1 MSHQDSYYKDNDAY
15 AKFLSGWDPAFYGK
29 YVDTL
34 KPDHENGR
42 ALDVGCGVGQ
52 VVHQLDQ
59 KNVEAH
65 GVDVSKPNIE
75 KAAKISE
82 RCQLYDGRKLP
93 FDDNHFD
100 SVGAL
105 NVLEHVDEPEAF
117 IADLVRVAKPGGK
130 VVISSPNF
138 FRVLG
143 FRDYHQRMR
152 GVGHKWSNFKR
163 LLAKRR
169 QMKSAPESVRFD
181 RMEPIIRDNFQ
192 PDDDAIV
199 CTNMLEMMFFLKRN
213 GCRIERNECTDR
225 YVFKPLDIALNLI
238 LTKYAMFNS
247 FIVARKKS

>member
-1 MSHQDSYYKDNDAY
+1 MSHQDSYYQNNEAY
-15 AKFLSGWDPAFYGK
+15 AEHLSGWDPTFYGK

-34 KPDHENGR
+34 KPDNENGR

-52 VVHQLDQ
+52 VVHQLDK

-65 GVDVSKPNIE
+65 GVDISKPNIE
-75 KAAKISE
+75 KASKISE

-100 SVGAL
+100 SVGSL

-117 IADLVRVAKPGGK
+117 IADLVRVTKPGGK

-138 FRVLG
+138 FRALG
-143 FRDYHQRMR
+143 FRDYHYRMR
-152 GVGHKWSNFKR
+152 GIGRKWSNFKR
-163 LLAKRR
+163 LMAKRR
-169 QMKSAPESVRFD
+169 QMRSDPENVRFD

-199 CTNMLEMMFFLKRN
+199 CTNMLEMMFFLERN

-225 YVFKPLDIALNLI
+225 YVFKLLDIALNLTF
-238 LTKYAMFNS
+238 TKYAMFNS
-247 FIVARKKS
+247 FIVARKQ